1 MRRGEETSMLHEL
14 SDVYEKGGL
23 SDWEQSFIESL
34 SDQIDRGAIL
44 TDKQRRK
51 LADIYEERILGY

>member
-1 MRRGEETSMLHEL
+1 MRRGEEHQMLYDL
-14 SDVYEKGGL
+14 SDIYEKGGL
-23 SDWEQSFIESL
+23 TDWEQSFIESL

-51 LADIYEERILGY
+51 ARRYL